1 MWGGRECG
9 VREKGEGE
17 SERKKGSERVRMIES
32 WGVREKENR
41 NGEGGRG
48 IRGWR

>member
-1 MWGGRECG
+1 MWGERE
-9 VREKGEGE
+9 GERE
-17 SERKKGSERVRMIES
+17 SERKKGSERVGMIES

-41 NGEGGRG
+41 NGEGVRG